1 MRVLDLFAGAGGA
14 SLGAHRAGATL
25 VGAIERDP
33 DACATHRAALPECPV
48 LEQDIRDAEL
58 PAADVWWAS
67 PPCQAFSSAGARL
80 GASDERNGWPWLWE
94 AFDRAAVPPAWLI
107 AENVVGMTHHSSTD
121 CGNPDRCSG
130 CYLNRVVLPE
140 FRSRFRFVDMRVL
153 LAADFGVPQM
163 RRRLF
168 LVCGPERYRWPRP
181 THSDPSQALTLACGR
196 KPWKSMGEAL
206 GLSAGVLFST
216 GVTGASPGRGPR
228 EVPRSVTTKGTA
240 YLLNPA
246 PTVLASEASGAS
258 GRGRLDRASDAL
270 KKATG
275 RRRLTVQECAV
286 LQGFPADYP
295 FRGTKTAQYRQVGNA
310 VPPAFAEALI
320 GSLP

>member
-48 LEQDIRDAEL
+48 LEQDIREAEL

-94 AFDRAAVPPAWLI
+94 AFDRAAEPPAWII

-121 CGNPDRCSG
+121 CGSPERCAG
-130 CYLNRVVLPE
+130 CYLERVVLPE

-168 LVCGPERYRWPRP
+168 LVCGPERYRWPSP

-206 GLSAGVLFST
+206 GLRCGSFATAHGAEIPMGDRRIHDLTDRPSLTISTMSGNPCAAGVPFVLHH
-216 GVTGASPGRGPR
+216 GR
-228 EVPRSVTTKGTA
+228 
-240 YLLNPA
+240 
-246 PTVLASEASGAS
+246 
-258 GRGRLDRASDAL
+258 D
-270 KKATG
+270 
-275 RRRLTVQECAV
+275 RRRLTVQECAA

-295 FRGTKTAQYRQVGNA
+295 FQGTKTAQYRQVGNA